1 MSEFFTGFTYGPP
14 LGEDAKGRIKSFI
27 YKSFI
32 YKSLIYDLR
41 ACLKNE
47 R

>member
-1 MSEFFTGFTYGPP
+1 MSEFFTGFIYGPP
-14 LGEDAKGRIKSFI
+14 LGDKKGRIKSFI

-32 YKSLIYDLR
+32 YDLR